1 MLPYT
6 VAVLLEMDCAFSLRY
21 FSGHGDAVH
30 RQRYTDCHR
39 TAVTD
44 FVMMVDSMDMGT
56 TDLSAEAGLDGS
68 GMGRSTTDT
77 AELELT
83 ELAH

>member
-44 FVMMVDSMDMGT
+44 S
-56 TDLSAEAGLDGS
+56 S
-68 GMGRSTTDT
+68 
-77 AELELT
+77 
-83 ELAH
+83 